1 MLWLSVLELIGG
13 FALLAISAHWLIAG
27 ASALALQV
35 GLSASVIGLT
45 VIAYGTSLP
54 EMTVST
60 VSAISGNPEIALGNV
75 IGSNIANIG
84 LIIGLTAL
92 FRPLPVERAF
102 LRRDFPILAVVTG
115 VLIYFLADGSISR
128 LEGAILFLAGIAYT
142 VFLVVSTRGKAD
154 EGAVPAEAEQI
165 DASMSRPKQIALIV
179 LGLGGLIGGGRLGVM
194 GAVDLAG
201 AFGMSERVIGLTVVA
216 VGTSLPELAASL
228 MAAWRRQSGMALGNI
243 LGSNIF
249 NIIFVLG
256 VSALIHAITV
266 PGGRALQIDLGT
278 MVAITVLFGL
288 FMLTRRRISRL
299 EGVLLILGYAAYT
312 AYLVAF

>member
-13 FALLAISAHWLIAG
+13 FALLAISANWLIAG

-84 LIIGLTAL
+84 LIIGLTAP
-92 FRPLPVERAF
+92 FRPLPVERSF

-115 VLIYFLADGSISR
+115 LFIFFLTDGSISR
-128 LEGAILFLAGIAYT
+128 VEGAVLFLAGIAYT
-142 VFLVVSTRGKAD
+142 VFLVLSTRGKAD
-154 EGAVPAEAEQI
+154 KGAEAAEI
-165 DASMSRPKQIALIV
+165 DASMSRPKQVALIV
-179 LGLGGLIGGGRLGVM
+179 LGLAGLVGGGRLGVM
-194 GAVDLAG
+194 GAVELAG

-228 MAAWRRQSGMALGNI
+228 MAAWRKQSGMALGNI

-266 PGGRALQIDLGT
+266 PGGRALQIDLGA
-278 MVAITVLFGL
+278 MVAFAVLFGL
-288 FMLTRRRISRL
+288 FMLTRRRISRV

-312 AYLVAF
+312 GYLVAF